1 MTLTNDFGLPE
12 RGSQKGTKM
21 LRGTSAAPRG
31 RRERSADH
39 PSPARVAS
47 VGAPYHR
54 RRIWRLGSALA
65 ALSLLAAACSGGTGA
80 SGSGGATTKGTVS
93 FALAPGFHPNYIMP
107 IEPAAYNNVQNFNQF
122 QFLLYRPL
130 YWPGI
135 NGTSATNYNL
145 SLAYPAQFS
154 DNNTVVTIRLKNY
167 RWSDGTPVTSRDV
180 SFFINLVKATKLQYG
195 SYTPGQFPDDIASV
209 ATPNAHTVVLHLNH
223 SYNPQWIAGNDLFL
237 IQPMPQH
244 VWDKTSADGKVGN
257 YDETPAGATA
267 VYKFLTAQ
275 SMDESTYA
283 SNPLWKVVDGPWK
296 MQTFTPSGPVTFVR
310 NPLYSGPANP
320 SVTKF
325 VELPFTTDAAET
337 DVMRAGTS
345 ITYGYIAQSD
355 VPSAGSIRSEG
366 YSIAGWPQYQ
376 YAYILLNYNTSNSA
390 ARSEFRQLYVRQ
402 ALQDLVDEQSDIKV
416 FFDGYGT
423 PTYGPVPY
431 LSSDASPLDK
441 TGQYPFSISAAENA
455 LKQHGWKVV
464 PGGADTCA
472 SPGTA
477 AHDCGAGIPAGAE
490 LSFKLAY
497 YSGSQ
502 SIAETEEALKS
513 DASTAGIG
521 IALSSIT
528 AGSVLSEAVQCQP
541 TQSVCGWQMATYGGW
556 TPFTDPVTSALFEPG
571 VLDVE
576 SYNDPTDNAII
587 NSAIDGGGSGSIITR
602 YENYLAVQLPVIW
615 QPDPDYQVS
624 AISSNLHGA
633 TPQDPTLAISPELWY
648 LTK

>member
-1 MTLTNDFGLPE
+1 
-12 RGSQKGTKM
+12 M
-21 LRGTSAAPRG
+21 LRRTSAAGRGRQHRPTDHRFARPGSRG
-31 RRERSADH
+31 RRQA
-39 PSPARVAS
+39 ARLAVA
-47 VGAPYHR
+47 
-54 RRIWRLGSALA
+54 A
-65 ALSLLAAACSGGTGA
+65 ATLSLVAAACSSSASPSSHSGA
-80 SGSGGATTKGTVS
+80 VTKGTVT

-122 QFLLYRPL
+122 QFLMYRPL

-154 DNNTVVTIRLKNY
+154 DHNTVVTIRLKNY
-167 RWSDGTPVTSRDV
+167 RWSNGDPVTSRDV
-180 SFFINLVKATKLQYG
+180 SFFMNIVKATKLEYG

-209 ATPNAHTVVLHLNH
+209 QTPNARTVVMHLIH
-223 SYNPQWIAGNDLFL
+223 SYNPEWIAGNDLFL
-237 IQPMPQH
+237 IQPMPQQ
-244 VWDKTSADGKVGN
+244 VWDKTSANGKVGN
-257 YDETPAGATA
+257 YDETTAGAKA

-275 SMDESTYA
+275 SMDEATYA
-283 SNPLWKVVDGPWK
+283 TNPLWQVVDGPWK
-296 MQTFTPSGPVTFVR
+296 MQSFSSSGPVTFTR
-310 NPLYSGPANP
+310 NPLYSGPSNP

-325 VELPFTTDAAET
+325 VELPFTTDTAET

-355 VPSAGSIRSEG
+355 VPSAGALRAEG
-366 YSIAGWPQYQ
+366 YTLAGWPQYQ
-376 YAYILLNYNTSNSA
+376 YAYILLNYNTANA
-390 ARSEFRQLYVRQ
+390 TARAEFAQLYIRQ
-402 ALQDLVDEQSDIKV
+402 ALQELVDEQADIKV

-431 LSSDASPLDK
+431 LSSYASPLDR
-441 TGQYPFSISAAENA
+441 TGQYPFSVTNAEKV
-455 LKQHGWKVV
+455 LKQNGWKIVS
-464 PGGADTCA
+464 GGADTCA
-472 SPGTA
+472 KPGSGA
-477 AHDCGAGIPAGAE
+477 QECGAGIPAGAK
-490 LSFKLAY
+490 LNFKLDY
-497 YSGSQ
+497 YSGNLAIQ
-502 SIAETEEALKS
+502 EAEEALKS
-513 DASTAGIG
+513 DASTAGIS

-576 SYNDPTDNAII
+576 SYNNPTDNANI
-587 NSAIDGGGSGSIITR
+587 NAAIDGNGSASIITS

-624 AISSNLHGA
+624 VISSTLHGA
-633 TPQDPTLAISPELWY
+633 VPQDPTLAINPEQWY